1 MANQD
6 EQNKVFRLNKF
17 VAHSGICSR
26 RKAADFI
33 KQGMVTVNGNVV
45 LEPYY
50 QVQEDDKVCFKGK
63 PIKIEEKKVYIL
75 MNKPKDTITTMK
87 DERGRRTVW
96 DLLRNKVKERIF
108 PVGRLDRAT
117 TGLLLLTND
126 GDLAERLAHPRHEV
140 KKVYHA
146 VINGLHQ
153 LQGFEADEPLYTTTN
168 KSRVDFKLGKP
179 SLTLVETIKLFKKTS
194 LVKCFPVT
202 GRMHQIRAHLSYHEA
217 PIIGDLAYGGLPVFL
232 SELKRNYNIGR
243 FEEERPMIDRVA
255 LHAHSIAFRKL
266 DGEVVEAQAPYPKDI
281 SVLIKQLTKY
291 N

>member
-1 MANQD
+1 MNSHKKFAKLSFKDLILEDLEHYTIVNKPPYLSSLEDRNEDKNVLSLAKEVD
-6 EQNKVFRLNKF
+6 ENYQVCHRLDKET
-17 VAHSGICSR
+17 SGI
-26 RKAADFI
+26 
-33 KQGMVTVNGNVV
+33 MVLAKNPDAYRHFALQ
-45 LEPYY
+45 LE
-50 QVQEDDKVCFKGK
+50 K
-63 PIKIEEKKVYIL
+63 
-75 MNKPKDTITTMK
+75 
-87 DERGRRTVW
+87 R
-96 DLLRNKVKERIF
+96 
-108 PVGRLDRAT
+108 
-117 TGLLLLTND
+117 
-126 GDLAERLAHPRHEV
+126 EV

-153 LQGFEADEPLYTTTN
+153 FQDFEADEPLYTTTN

-217 PIIGDLAYGGLPVFL
+217 PIAGDLAYGGLPIFL